1 MFKWFKRL
9 VHLHD
14 WVILEK
20 YTYTLRITDDYGE
33 IKHKGLRYIMQC
45 KVCGR
50 VTNRDMI

>member
-9 VHLHD
+9 LHLHD

-20 YTYTLRITDDYGE
+20 YTLRITDGRGDT
-33 IKHKGLRYIMQC
+33 KHQGLRYVMQC

-50 VTNRDMI
+50 VTKRDMI

>member
-20 YTYTLRITDDYGE
+20 YSLRITDDCGGT
-33 IKHKGLRYIMQC
+33 KHKGLRYIMQC
-45 KVCGR
+45 KVCGSI
-50 VTNRDMI
+50 TYRDII

>member
-20 YTYTLRITDDYGE
+20 YTLRITDDYGE
-33 IKHKGLRYIMQC
+33 TKHKGLRYVMQC
-45 KVCGR
+45 KVCGH
-50 VTNRDMI
+50 VTKRDMI